1 MTRQLQGLAWLV
13 TIILLAWA
21 IPVQASG
28 ETIYRNPILEGDLA
42 DPAVILH
49 EGVYYLYATG
59 QVDGDNGYRVYT
71 STNLIDWREG
81 PVVFQPG
88 QRHIWAPDVYR
99 DPVSGK
105 FFLYYTASQT
115 IGVAEGKGPLG
126 PFTIRRKLFD
136 RAIDAHLFRDD
147 DGKLYLYFVQFPGFR
162 ITVQP
167 MSSPTEP
174 AGEPKAILHPESD
187 WETRA
192 GRVTEGPWIIKHQS
206 RYYLLYSGSGAD
218 TPDYA
223 VGYAVADHPTGPF
236 TRAPHNPIVHRSEGV
251 FGPGHGCAIRDGA
264 GHWWHIYHQKRN
276 DRVEWDR
283 FICIDPLRFDQDGN
297 LFGTATRGTP
307 QPAPVAI
314 DRLAEG
320 FARPPE
326 QTRPWCYWYWI
337 SDNLSKEGITHDLEA
352 MARVGIG
359 EALIGNIFLE
369 DVPAGRITVLS
380 DEWWGL
386 VEHAI
391 REGGRVGVNLG
402 MFNCPGWSQS
412 GGPWIGP
419 EQAMRYLASSETRVT
434 GPRRMEQKLPEPK
447 HPFQD
452 VAVLAFPAP
461 QNDSDLLSAQSPR
474 VTCSPVAAGAASVID
489 GDPSTGF
496 EFPEGAGT
504 KDSPF
509 TIEFEVAETFTARS
523 LYVIPTNDSFNA
535 DCELQAARDDGSFQ
549 TVRRFKCD
557 RSNMSPGVGFMPR
570 GPVSVSFPAT
580 TARKFRLVFTDVH
593 AGAKRASLAEISL
606 SGAAR
611 LESFVEKQL
620 GKMHPMPLPMWNTY
634 LWPTPSEPDAA
645 GLVVPHKNVVDLT
658 SRLSADGAL
667 SWDVPSGEWVILR
680 IGMTPTGMKNAPASS
695 EGQGLEVDKMNRALA
710 NYHFQ
715 SFIGE
720 VLKRIP
726 ASERKAFTQVV
737 ADSYEMGSQNWTDG
751 FGRQFRECYGY
762 DPTPWLPVLTGR
774 LVGSADQS
782 ERFLWDLRRL
792 VADRVATDYVGGLR
806 DACRPHGLGLWLE
819 NYGHWGFPSEFLKYG
834 AESDRIGGEYWVT
847 GDLGSIECRAA
858 SSCANTYG
866 KAFVSAESFTG
877 GPAFQNAP
885 RALKAR
891 GDWSFCEG
899 VNHFVLH
906 VCIHQ
911 PWEDRVP
918 GVNAWFGTEFNRHNT
933 WFEQSKEWIE
943 YLRRS
948 CWLLQQGFRVTDVA
962 YFIGEDAPKMT
973 GVREPALPPGRDFD
987 YINAEVIEKTL
998 AVKDGMLTL
1007 PHGTQYRVL
1016 VLPDLPTM
1024 RPEVLRKVRDLVNAG
1039 ATVLGQPPLRSPSM
1053 ENFPRCDDEVR
1064 SLAAELWGNENTEQ
1078 PGERSVGKGRILWRK
1093 SLEDIL
1099 ASLGSKPDFESS
1111 AELRFTHRRVGEV
1124 DIYFVAN
1131 PQASSRMTT
1140 AAFRAGD
1147 KAPELWWPNSGRIE
1161 RPAVYDV
1168 TDGVVRLP
1176 LTFGPT
1182 GSVFVVFREKAAP
1195 KSQRIVSVCREGR
1208 ELLGVKVAPA
1218 PRGSDSDSPNNF
1230 TFAVWVKPA
1239 DDTTLVREAN
1249 RGIVGMSEKRNDLV
1263 PAPHGDTFGG
1273 RGHAGSGLA
1282 IGRNGV
1288 CVFEHG
1294 ADYFAPTLVHAAALT
1309 DWTHVAVVYRDG
1321 CPSLYLD
1328 GKLARTGLK
1337 SEHIVHSGVQSG
1349 GSAQFRGQAGA
1360 FARFARVLDEDEVAA
1375 LARTMPRPDDVAGGP
1390 QIWLTRRGHEC
1401 FAEVASAGEY
1411 ELAFADGSS
1420 ERVHVGEVPSP
1431 RTIAGPWNVHFSD
1444 KWDAPEQAVFEN
1456 LKSWTEHSDRR
1467 IKYYSGPAVYGKTFE
1482 VPDSWISKG
1491 ELRITL
1497 DLGDV
1502 KDLASVRVNGRD
1514 VGTLWLAP
1522 WRLDITDAVRR
1533 GENTLEVEV
1542 VNVWNNR
1549 LVGDAALPTEQQQ
1562 TFLLSHTVNAQTPL
1576 LPAGLLGPV
1585 LVHATLDLA
1594 VRSR

>member
-1 MTRQLQGLAWLV
+1 MTMQLHGSMWARV
-13 TIILLAWA
+13 AVLLALG
-21 IPVQASG
+21 ISTQG
-28 ETIYRNPILEGDLA
+28 EGAAAYRNPIIEGNLA

-49 EGVYYLYATG
+49 EGVYHLYATG
-59 QVDGDNGYRVYT
+59 EVNGDNGYRVYT
-71 STNLIDWREG
+71 STNLIDWKRG

-88 QRHIWAPDVYR
+88 ERHIWAPDVWR
-99 DPVSGK
+99 DPISGK
-105 FFLYYTASQT
+105 FFLYYTASET
-115 IGVAEGKGPLG
+115 IGVAEGDGPLG

-147 DGKLYLYFVQFPGFR
+147 DGRLYLYFVQFPGFR

-167 MSSPTEP
+167 MAGPTEP
-174 AGEPKAILHPESD
+174 AGEPTVILYPESD

-192 GRVTEGPWIIKHQS
+192 GRVTEGPWMIKHQD

-236 TRAPHNPIVHRSEGV
+236 TRAPHNPIVHRSRGL

-264 GHWWHIYHQKRN
+264 GRWWHVYHQKRN

-283 FICIDPLRFDQDGN
+283 FICIDPLRFDEDGN
-297 LFGTATRGTP
+297 LLGTATRGTS
-307 QPAPVAI
+307 QPAPVAA
-314 DRLAEG
+314 DWLAEG

-326 QTRPWCYWYWI
+326 QTKPWCYWYWI
-337 SDNLSKEGITHDLEA
+337 SDNLSKEGIAHDLEA

-359 EALIGNIFLE
+359 EAFIGNIFLD
-369 DVPAGRITVLS
+369 DVPAGRVKVLS
-380 DEWWGL
+380 DEWWAL

-391 REGGRVGVNLG
+391 REGGRLGVNIG

-419 EQAMRYLASSETRVT
+419 EQAMRYLACSETRVT
-434 GPRRMEQKLPEPK
+434 GPRRFAGQLPAPK
-447 HPFQD
+447 EPFQD
-452 VAVLAFPAP
+452 VAVLAFPTP
-461 QNDSDLLSAQSPR
+461 QRDSDSLVAKSPR
-474 VTCSPVAAGAASVID
+474 VTCMPAAAGVASLMD
-489 GDPSTGF
+489 GEESTRF
-496 EFPEGAGT
+496 EFPEGVDR
-504 KDSPF
+504 KDRPF
-509 TIEFEVAETFTARS
+509 TIEFEVAEAFTARS
-523 LYVIPTNDSFNA
+523 LYLIPTDDAFSA
-535 DCELQAARDDGSFQ
+535 DCELQAGRDDGSFL
-549 TVRRFKCD
+549 TVRRFRCD

-570 GPVSVSFPAT
+570 GPVAVSFPAT
-580 TARKFRLVFTDVH
+580 SAKKFRLVFTSVRT
-593 AGAKRASLAEISL
+593 GAKRASLAEVDL

-620 GKMHPMPLPMWNTY
+620 GKMHPTPLPMWDTY
-634 LWPTPSEPDAA
+634 LWPTQAEPDAA
-645 GLVVPHKNVVDLT
+645 GLIVPQKDVLDLT
-658 SRLSADGAL
+658 SRLSDDGTL
-667 SWDVPSGEWVILR
+667 SWDVPSGEWVVLR
-680 IGMTPTGMKNAPASS
+680 IGMTTTGMKNSPASS

-710 NYHFQ
+710 AYHFN

-751 FGRQFRECYGY
+751 FGEQFRQRYGY
-762 DPTPWLPVLTGR
+762 DPIPWLPVLTGR

-866 KAFVSAESFTG
+866 KALVSAEAFTG

-885 RALKAR
+885 GTLKAR

-911 PWEDRVP
+911 PWDDKVP

-933 WFEQSKEWIE
+933 WFEQSKEWIDC
-943 YLRRS
+943 LRRS
-948 CWLLQQGFRVTDVA
+948 CWLLQQGSRVADVA

-973 GVREPALPPGRDFD
+973 GVREPQLPPGRDFD
-987 YINAEVIEKTL
+987 YINAEVIEQMLT
-998 AVKDGMLTL
+998 VQDGILTL

-1024 RPEVLRKVRDLVNAG
+1024 RPGVLRKIRDLVKAG
-1039 ATVLGQPPLRSPSM
+1039 AVVLGRRPSRSPSM
-1053 ENFPRCDDEVR
+1053 ESFPQCDEQVR
-1064 SLAAELWGNENTEQ
+1064 GLAAEIWGNENTQQ
-1078 PGERSVGKGRILWRK
+1078 PGERTVGKGRIVWGQ
-1093 SLEDIL
+1093 SLEDVF
-1099 ASLGSKPDFESS
+1099 ASLGSEPDFESRG
-1111 AELRFTHRRVGEV
+1111 ALRFTHRRSGDV
-1124 DIYFVAN
+1124 DVYFIAN
-1131 PQASSRMTT
+1131 PQAAPLTTT

-1147 KAPELWWPNSGRIE
+1147 KAPELWWPHSGRIE
-1161 RPAVYDV
+1161 RPAVYDAF
-1168 TDGVVRLP
+1168 DGVVRLP
-1176 LTFGPT
+1176 LSLGPN

-1195 KSQRIVSVCREGR
+1195 KSQRIVSVRRDGE
-1208 ELLGVKVAPA
+1208 ELLGTKVTRM
-1218 PRGSDSDSPNNF
+1218 PRGSDGDSPNNF
-1230 TFAVWVKPA
+1230 TFAAWVKPD
-1239 DDTTLVREAN
+1239 DDTTLVRETT

-1263 PAPHGDTFGG
+1263 PAPHGDGFGG
-1273 RGHAGSGLA
+1273 SGHAGSGLA
-1282 IGRNGV
+1282 VGCNGV

-1294 ADYFAPTLVHAAALT
+1294 ADYFAPTLVHTAELAG
-1309 DWTHVAVVYRDG
+1309 WTHITVVYRDG
-1321 CPSLYLD
+1321 RPSLYLN

-1337 SEHIVHSGVQSG
+1337 SEHIVHCGARSG
-1349 GSAQFRGQAGA
+1349 GSALFRGQAGT
-1360 FARFARVLDEDEVAA
+1360 FARFTRVLDEGEVAA
-1375 LARTMPRPDDVAGGP
+1375 LARTMPRPDRSATGP
-1390 QIWLTRRGHEC
+1390 GIWLTRRGQEW
-1401 FAEVASAGEY
+1401 FAEASSAGEY
-1411 ELAFADGSS
+1411 ELTFADGSS
-1420 ERVHVGEVPSP
+1420 REMHVVELPDAL
-1431 RTIAGPWNVHFSD
+1431 TITGS
-1444 KWDAPEQAVFEN
+1444 WDVRFQPGWGAPERAVFER
-1456 LKSWTEHSDRR
+1456 LESWTQHPDDG
-1467 IKYYSGPAVYGKTFE
+1467 IKHYSGKAVYHKTFDLPE
-1482 VPDSWISKG
+1482 SWTRDR
-1491 ELRITL
+1491 ELRIAL
-1497 DLGDV
+1497 DLGAV
-1502 KDLASVRVNGRD
+1502 KDMASVRVNGRD
-1514 VGTLWLAP
+1514 IGSFWLAP
-1522 WRLDITDAVRR
+1522 WRLDITDAVRS
-1533 GENTLEVEV
+1533 GTNTLEIEV

-1549 LVGDAALPTEQQQ
+1549 LVADAALPAEQRG
-1562 TFLLSHTVNAQTPL
+1562 TFLLAPTVSRSAPL

-1585 LVHATLDLA
+1585 AVHVERDFLVRLP
-1594 VRSR
+1594 